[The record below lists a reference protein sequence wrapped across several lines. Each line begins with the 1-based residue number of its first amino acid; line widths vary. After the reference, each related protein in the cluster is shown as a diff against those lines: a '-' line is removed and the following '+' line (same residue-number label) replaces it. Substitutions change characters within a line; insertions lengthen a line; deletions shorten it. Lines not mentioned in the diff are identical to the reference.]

1 MGFFSRLMGG
11 SDEQKTA
18 ASEFEILAPVAGEL
32 IHLENTNDPAFS
44 SRAVGDG
51 VAVVPQE
58 GTVCAPVSGTVA
70 ALFPTEHALGIMS
83 DDSSAQVMLHI
94 GIDTVKLEGKGFH
107 ALVAQGDHVDAGQPL
122 VEVDFDAVRAAGF
135 DPTVSLSCA
144 SARRT
149 RLFVSML
156 PALLLLKSL
165 SSGFPSKFL
174 WWVPWLSS
182 EFLTTT
188 SQWSLRTMAPS
199 SSSSGEAS
207 ALAVM
212 PAMPSTRRRL
222 KRPTR
227 CRRELLRTRVRLT
240 AWHIFWSPSPPST
253 S

>member
-18 ASEFEILAPVAGEL
+18 ASEFEILAPVSGEL
-32 IHLENTNDPAFS
+32 VHLENTNDPAFS

-107 ALVAQGDHVDAGQPL
+107 ALVAQGDHVDAGQPSSRSISRRFAPL
-122 VEVDFDAVRAAGF
+122 ASTPRS
-135 DPTVSLSCA
+135 SLSCA
-144 SARRT
+144 SVRRT

-182 EFLTTT
+182 EFSTIT

-199 SSSSGEAS
+199 SSSSARP
-207 ALAVM
+207 LLW
-212 PAMPSTRRRL
+212 PPCRRRY
-222 KRPTR
+222 
-227 CRRELLRTRVRLT
+227 RRGVGRKDLC
-240 AWHIFWSPSPPST
+240 AAGGNFSGFAYD
-253 S
+253 

>member
-18 ASEFEILAPVAGEL
+18 TSEFEILAPVSGEL
-32 IHLENTNDPAFS
+32 VHLEKTNDPAFS

-135 DPTVSLSCA
+135 PRSSLSCA
-144 SARRT
+144 SARRS

-182 EFLTTT
+182 EFSTIT

-199 SSSSGEAS
+199 SLSSVEAS

-212 PAMPSTRRRL
+212 PATLSIGRKDL
-222 KRPTR
+222 
-227 CRRELLRTRVRLT
+227 CAAEGHFSGF
-240 AWHIFWSPSPPST
+240 AYD
-253 S
+253 

>member
-11 SDEQKTA
+11 SDKQTTA
-18 ASEFEILAPVAGEL
+18 ASEFEILAPVSGEL
-32 IHLENTNDPAFS
+32 VHLENTNDPAFS

-135 DPTVSLSCA
+135 DPT
-144 SARRT
+144 AR
-149 RLFVSML
+149 
-156 PALLLLKSL
+156 ALGELD
-165 SSGFPSKFL
+165 SS
-174 WWVPWLSS
+174 
-182 EFLTTT
+182 
-188 SQWSLRTMAPS
+188 
-199 SSSSGEAS
+199 
-207 ALAVM
+207 
-212 PAMPSTRRRL
+212 
-222 KRPTR
+222 
-227 CRRELLRTRVRLT
+227 
-240 AWHIFWSPSPPST
+240 
-253 S
+253 